1 MGAIQ
6 IGTAKAAWKAYNPSK
21 LEGMDDSAIMR
32 KLITDDKFNIETIAL
47 VLLME
52 AKNSGVIRD
61 YSETGNLTYE
71 KWATPITLYNGS
83 SEYAKKVQEYLP
95 YIKTLLK

>member
-32 KLITDDKFNIETIAL
+32 KLITDDKFNIE
-47 VLLME
+47 
-52 AKNSGVIRD
+52 
-61 YSETGNLTYE
+61 